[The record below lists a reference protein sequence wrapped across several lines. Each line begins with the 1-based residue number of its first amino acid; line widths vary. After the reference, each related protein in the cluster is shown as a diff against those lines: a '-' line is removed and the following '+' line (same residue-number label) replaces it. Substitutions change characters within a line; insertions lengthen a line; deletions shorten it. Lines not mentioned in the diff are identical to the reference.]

1 MTSDMMGLT
10 LAVIPRS
17 YSSLTMVLLVAL
29 PWQSLPFS
37 VSPWP
42 FTLHSL
48 PLSQHDHGHS
58 RLYTLL
64 EVLICLAFPSGS
76 PFHNSLLYM
85 KLISTQ
91 SLTLKVTSLGS
102 DIYFSQV
109 ELVTPT
115 YAPQDPEHIVY
126 EHPEHISALLWSSWL
141 LSPSRTGFI
150 PCGFCIAIL
159 LYRDWHKVKGTENA
173 CCVCLS

>member
-1 MTSDMMGLT
+1 MTSDMTELT

-76 PFHNSLLYM
+76 PFHNLHETYLNPKSHSKSYLFGKWYLFFPGWISHSHLCFPGPRTHCVWTPWTHLCIIVITMTIISLKNRLY
-85 KLISTQ
+85 
-91 SLTLKVTSLGS
+91 TLRFLHCHFTL
-102 DIYFSQV
+102 
-109 ELVTPT
+109 
-115 YAPQDPEHIVY
+115 
-126 EHPEHISALLWSSWL
+126 
-141 LSPSRTGFI
+141 
-150 PCGFCIAIL
+150 
-159 LYRDWHKVKGTENA
+159 
-173 CCVCLS
+173 